1 MFLSLISG
9 SSGNAALVSD
19 SETTLLIDCGMSG
32 RKLEQA
38 LASMAL
44 SPKDLDAIFIT
55 HEHIDHTAG
64 AGVACRRWGLPI
76 YATAGTFAGM
86 SAGPI
91 PAEQIHVIQSGQ
103 ALFVGSIG
111 IIPFPISHDA
121 NEPVGFRFSVDGKIY
136 AVATDT
142 GVMTDDIR
150 SHLYGADAVLLE
162 SNHDVNMLMYGA
174 YPYPLKK
181 RIRSPRG
188 HLSNDDCAQT
198 AVELACHGTTHLML
212 GHLSKENNTPEIA
225 YQTVENALKAAG
237 ASLSRDISLQVARRS
252 EVTRLL

>member
-9 SSGNAALVSD
+9 SSGNAALIAD
-19 SETTLLIDCGMSG
+19 SSTTLLIDCGMSG
-32 RKLEQA
+32 KKLEQS
-38 LASMAL
+38 LASICL
-44 SPKDLDAIFIT
+44 SPKDIDAILLT

-64 AGVACRRWGLPI
+64 AGVVCRRYGLPL

-91 PAEQIHVIQSGQ
+91 PEDRIHIVQDN
-103 ALFVGSIG
+103 ATFEIG
-111 IIPFPISHDA
+111 TIGVTPFSISHDA
-121 NEPVGFRFSVDGKIY
+121 NEPVGFRFAVDGKTY

-150 SHLYGADAVLLE
+150 GHLYGADAVLLE
-162 SNHDVNMLMYGA
+162 SNHDLDMLMYGS
-174 YPYPLKK
+174 YPYPLKE
-181 RIRSPRG
+181 RIRSARG
-188 HLSNDDCAQT
+188 HLSNDDCART
-198 AVELACHGTTHLML
+198 AVELLNHGTSHIML

-225 YQTVENALKAAG
+225 YKTVENALVSAG
-237 ASLSRDISLQVARRS
+237 AALSRDICLRVARRS